1 MKILH
6 RYVLKELVES
16 LIVGFLFFNFI
27 LLITLIFD
35 LTELLFIENAPP
47 LEVGKLVLFRLP
59 SFFDLVIPVSILF
72 AILLAFGRLSSH
84 GEITALRSGG
94 VSLFQIA
101 KPVLLLAVSLSFLAL
116 YASAYL
122 TPWCNL
128 QYKRTYRE
136 IILQRPTLQV
146 KEEII
151 TDFQNRKLYTY
162 RLDPETHEMEEVI
175 LYEFLPEGDHLFPRI
190 TLAQKGLF
198 QEDILRL
205 EEASFYQL
213 GDNYRISQQGKFSSQ
228 ILYLKAYLPEKVTE
242 SKTTEEMNLAELRE
256 VLEKERMSPSPTE
269 KRIKRLEVDFH
280 GRVAIPIATFLLS
293 LIAVPLGIRIERGE
307 KSISL
312 GISLVIVVVY
322 YVLFLA
328 GKFMGQQGL
337 LPVYLAMW
345 FPNMLIGAAG
355 VWLNLRAVLI

>member
-6 RYVLKELVES
+6 RYVLKELVDS
-16 LIVGFLFFNFI
+16 LVLGFLFFNFI
-27 LLITLIFD
+27 LFISLIFD
-35 LTELLFIENAPP
+35 LTELLFIENAPA

-94 VSLFQIA
+94 VSLFQIE
-101 KPVLLLAVSLSFLAL
+101 KSVLLLAVVLSFLAL

-136 IILQRPTLQV
+136 IILGRPTLQV
-146 KEEII
+146 KEKII
-151 TDFQNRKLYTY
+151 TDLKNRKLYTY
-162 RLDPETHEMEEVI
+162 RLDPKTHEMEEVI
-175 LYEFLPEGDHLFPRI
+175 LYEFLPEGDRLFPRI
-190 TLAQKGLF
+190 TLAQKGQF

-205 EEASFYQL
+205 QQASFYQL
-213 GDNYRISQQGKFSSQ
+213 EDNYHISQQGRFSSQ
-228 ILYLKAYLPEKVTE
+228 TLYLKAYLPESVME

-256 VLEKERMSPSPTE
+256 MVEKERMSPSPTE

-293 LIAVPLGIRIERGE
+293 VVAVPLGIRIERGA

-312 GISLVIVVVY
+312 GISLGIVIVY
-322 YVLFLA
+322 YVLLLA
-328 GKFMGQQGL
+328 GKFMGQEGL

-345 FPNMLIGAAG
+345 LPNILIGTAG
-355 VWLNLRAVLI
+355 VWLNLRAVLR

>member
-6 RYVLKELVES
+6 RYVLKELVDS
-16 LIVGFLFFNFI
+16 LVFGFLFFNFI
-27 LLITLIFD
+27 LFISLIFD

-94 VSLFQIA
+94 VSLFQIE
-101 KPVLLLAVSLSFLAL
+101 KSVLLLAIFLSFLAL

-146 KEEII
+146 KEKII
-151 TDFQNRKLYTY
+151 TDLKDRKLYTY

-175 LYEFLPEGDHLFPRI
+175 LYEFLPEGDRLFPRI
-190 TLAQKGLF
+190 TLAQKGRF

-205 EEASFYQL
+205 QQASFYQL
-213 GDNYRISQQGKFSSQ
+213 EDNYHISQQGKFSTQ
-228 ILYLKAYLPEKVTE
+228 TLYLKAYLPEKVME
-242 SKTTEEMNLAELRE
+242 SKSAEEMNLAELRE
-256 VLEKERMSPSPTE
+256 TLKKERTSPSPTE
-269 KRIKRLEVDFH
+269 KRIKKLEVDFH

-293 LIAVPLGIRIERGE
+293 VVAVPLGIRIERGE

-328 GKFMGQQGL
+328 GKLMGQEGL

-345 FPNMLIGAAG
+345 LPNILIGAAG
-355 VWLNLRAVLI
+355 VGLNVKAVLR